1 MILKY
6 VKVSLIILTLLP
18 PIKYQ
23 KITISL
29 KDIKV
34 KSSRS
39 SKEEYLVAGK
49 QISDTIIQSQ
59 NFPLLV
65 EKV

>member
-34 KSSRS
+34 ECNRS
-39 SKEEYLVAGK
+39 SKKEYLVAGK
-49 QISDTIIQSQ
+49 QISDTKIQSQ

>member
-1 MILKY
+1 MIRKY

-65 EKV
+65 KKV